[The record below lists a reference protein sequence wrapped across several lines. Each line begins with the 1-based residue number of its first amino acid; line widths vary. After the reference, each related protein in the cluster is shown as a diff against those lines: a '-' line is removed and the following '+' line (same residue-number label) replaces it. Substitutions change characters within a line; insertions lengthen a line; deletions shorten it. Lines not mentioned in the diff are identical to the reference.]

1 MSNGNAPRRTRLAG
15 ERTQLAWWRT
25 GLAAFAVGIG
35 VGRVVP
41 MLDPTVTVWPY
52 MLLGIG
58 FVVYGILLVQFG
70 IKRGSHVDQA
80 VSSGESASPGSLSTN
95 LLGVMGIVLGIGTAL
110 IILLDS

>member
-1 MSNGNAPRRTRLAG
+1 MSNGDAPRRTRLAG

-41 MLDPTVTVWPY
+41 VLDPSVTVWPY
-52 MLLGIG
+52 ALLGAA
-58 FVVYGILLVQFG
+58 FVVYGILLIQFG
-70 IKRGSHVDQA
+70 LRRGAHVERA
-80 VSSGESASPGSLSTN
+80 VSQGEPASPGVLTTN
-95 LLGVMGIVLGIGTAL
+95 LLGIFGVVLGVCTVL

>member
-1 MSNGNAPRRTRLAG
+1 MSNGDAPRRTRLAG

-41 MLDPTVTVWPY
+41 MLDQNVTVWPY
-52 MLLGIG
+52 VVLGVG

-70 IKRGSHVDQA
+70 TRRGSHVDQA
-80 VSSGESASPGSLSTN
+80 VSSGESASPGPLSTN
-95 LLGVMGIVLGIGTAL
+95 LLGIMGIVLGIGTAL
-110 IILLDS
+110 LILLDS

>member
-41 MLDPTVTVWPY
+41 MLDPTLKVWPY
-52 MLLGIG
+52 MLLGVG
-58 FVVYGILLVQFG
+58 FVIYGILLVQFG
-70 IKRGSHVDQA
+70 TMRGSHVDQA
-80 VSSGESASPGSLSTN
+80 VSTGESASPGTLSTR
-95 LLGVMGIVLGIGTAL
+95 LLGIMGVLLGIGTVV

>member
-1 MSNGNAPRRTRLAG
+1 MSNGDAPRRTRLAG

-52 MLLGIG
+52 MLLGAG
-58 FVVYGILLVQFG
+58 FVIYGILLIQFG
-70 IKRGSHVDQA
+70 LKRGAHVDRA
-80 VSSGESASPGSLSTN
+80 VGEGESTSPTALSTN
-95 LLGVMGIVLGIGTAL
+95 MLGIMGILLGIGTVL